1 MFKQKI
7 VALVGCFSIFW
18 LSPALAD
25 SCQKSVVV
33 SRDGYANIR
42 SSPQVKKHNII
53 GTLVIGMSFEQ
64 IHRRYGWVNIRTPV
78 SGWIKDSQIA
88 RMSCDAATKLFLED
102 GLSAIS
108 RFSKQA
114 IRGNLTAAEIFLRM
128 AQGLDGIV
136 AETYL
141 TSLTDFV
148 SQNPAFFV
156 SVLQQQ
162 SSLMRQAVLD
172 DLNTGL
178 GAKKSAERL
187 KFENFL
193 KKLPENHLIV
203 QEWRQFNHD

>member
-7 VALVGCFSIFW
+7 VALVGCFSLFW

-25 SCQKSVVV
+25 SCQKSVVI

-53 GTLVIGMSFEQ
+53 GTLPIGMSFEQ
-64 IHRRYGWVNIRTPV
+64 ISLRYGWVNIRTPV
-78 SGWIKDSQIA
+78 SGWIKESQTS
-88 RMSCDAATKLFLED
+88 RMSCDAATKLLLEN

-108 RFSKQA
+108 RFGKQA
-114 IRGNLTAAEIFLRM
+114 ITGNLTAAEIFLRM
-128 AQGLDGIV
+128 AQGLDGVV

-141 TSLTDFV
+141 ISLTDFV

-162 SSLMRQAVLD
+162 SLVIRQAVLD
-172 DLNTGL
+172 ELNTGL
-178 GAKKSAERL
+178 GTKKSPERL

-193 KKLPENHLIV
+193 KKLPENHIIV